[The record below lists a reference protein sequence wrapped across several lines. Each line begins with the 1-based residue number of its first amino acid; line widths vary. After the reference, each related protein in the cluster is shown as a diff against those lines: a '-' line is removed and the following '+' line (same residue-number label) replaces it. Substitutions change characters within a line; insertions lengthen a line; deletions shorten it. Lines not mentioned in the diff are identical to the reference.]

1 MSLDGLRADAPS
13 IRRPVRVKRS
23 AEKHP
28 NAVDV
33 GPGTKWSNPIKK
45 RDVDALVSSEL
56 DIAAAVQKGGWKAG
70 AVVLYRD
77 HLLETGLDPTELQGK
92 DLSCTCE
99 LTEPCHAD
107 VLLELANA

>member
-1 MSLDGLRADAPS
+1 MSYDGLRPS

-23 AEKHP
+23 TGKHP
-28 NAVDV
+28 NVVDV
-33 GPGTKWSNPIKK
+33 GPGSKWNNPIKK
-45 RDVDALVSSEL
+45 GDVDALVSSEP

-70 AVVLYRD
+70 AVILYRD
-77 HLLETGLDPTELQGK
+77 YLLETGLDPTELQGK

-99 LTEPCHAD
+99 LAEPCHAD

>member
-1 MSLDGLRADAPS
+1 MSYDGLRPS

-23 AEKHP
+23 TGKHP
-28 NAVDV
+28 NVVDV
-33 GPGTKWSNPIKK
+33 GPGSKWNNPIKK
-45 RDVDALVSSEL
+45 GDVDALVRSEP

-70 AVVLYRD
+70 AVILYRD
-77 HLLETGLDPTELQGK
+77 YLLETGLDPTELQGK

-99 LTEPCHAD
+99 LAEPCHAD